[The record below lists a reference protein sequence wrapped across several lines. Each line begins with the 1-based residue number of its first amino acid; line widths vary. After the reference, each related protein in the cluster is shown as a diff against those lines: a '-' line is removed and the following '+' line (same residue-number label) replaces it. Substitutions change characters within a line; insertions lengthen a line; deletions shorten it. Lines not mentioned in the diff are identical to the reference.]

1 MAFDTDL
8 ALRVREG
15 LLTVSGAMPDDAALQ
30 DWLSHC
36 FAFVRTLPPK

>member
-1 MAFDTDL
+1 MFWSIQTGMLMIDADTV
-8 ALRVREG
+8 A
-15 LLTVSGAMPDDAALQ
+15 DDAALQ

>member
-1 MAFDTDL
+1 MIDADT
-8 ALRVREG
+8 A
-15 LLTVSGAMPDDAALQ
+15 ADDAALQ